1 MLCCLNLNYALS
13 IMSIERNWTVVFAS
27 FLSQNKHLNLMK
39 LIRLPIDDGESVRLM
54 FEIVMY
60 TGVTAC
66 EGLL

>member
-1 MLCCLNLNYALS
+1 
-13 IMSIERNWTVVFAS
+13 MSIERNWTVIFAS